1 MNKLL
6 AIAAVAALNL
16 TCPAAFAALA
26 VGSHAPQFTASGY
39 LDGQPLTFDLKAAL
53 KKGPVVLYFFPAPH
67 TDGCNME
74 AHMFAESIDKFHAL
88 GATVIGV
95 TANNLPQ
102 LAEFSRE
109 TEYCSGKFPVAAD
122 PGAKI
127 AKQYDAKAAIPIPVS
142 TRASFVI
149 TPNGQIIFAHET
161 MRAREHIEQTLT
173 ALTDWRAKHPG

>member
-6 AIAAVAALNL
+6 AVAAVAAICLSG
-16 TCPAAFAALA
+16 ASAFAALA
-26 VGSHAPQFTASGY
+26 VGSQAPQFTASGY
-39 LDGQPLTFDLKAAL
+39 LDGKPMTFDLKAAL

-67 TDGCNME
+67 TDGCNLE

-88 GATVIGV
+88 GASVIGV
-95 TANNLPQ
+95 TANNLNQ
-102 LAEFSRE
+102 LAVFSGE

-127 AKQYDAKAAIPIPVS
+127 AKQYDAKAEIPIPVS

-149 TPNGQIIFAHET
+149 APNGKIIFAHET
-161 MRAREHIEQTLT
+161 MLVREHIQQTLT
-173 ALTDWRAKHPG
+173 ALTGWRAQHRA